1 MLKGEAEGVLEP
13 EMRKKASCWD
23 SQLRM
28 LERGPRRFGSVPARD
43 WRIVMMTPIAALVT
57 RLALA
62 RKSGVSFTGKMVAQA
77 GTADSFASERRPSR
91 VALWTSSWAA
101 IWVVT
106 LAIDF
111 PSAEALLKVASLL
124 RLSSAP
130 AKKPDSMPSM
140 KFATLKLLRALALKV
155 VSGGGPPGTPPPAC
169 SAVAG
174 ERRTG
179 ACAAGA

>member
-1 MLKGEAEGVLEP
+1 
-13 EMRKKASCWD
+13 MRKKASCWD
-23 SQLRM
+23 SQLRI
-28 LERGPRRFGSVPARD
+28 LDSGPRRLGSVAERD
-43 WRIVMMTPIAALVT
+43 CRIVMITPMAALVT
-57 RLALA
+57 MLAFA
-62 RKSGVSFTGKMVAQA
+62 RKSGVSLTGKMVAQA
-77 GTADSFASERRPSR
+77 GTGDWLAMERRPSS

-140 KFATLKLLRALALKV
+140 KFATRKLARAFGLNDV
-155 VSGGGPPGTPPPAC
+155 
-169 SAVAG
+169 
-174 ERRTG
+174 
-179 ACAAGA
+179 